1 MKCSICSNDIE
12 VKRSETGEVIWDQG
26 NNAEPVNDGRC
37 CDVCNWTVV
46 IPRRIAGVKIIKKTA
61 KLEETA
67 DEVQEGGQE

>member
-12 VKRSETGEVIWDQG
+12 VQRSETGEIMWDQG
-26 NNAEPVNDGRC
+26 HNAEPVNDGRC
-37 CDVCNWTVV
+37 CDTCNWTVV